1 MNTDCIHHFSSP
13 QFSLQSL
20 GKNTSDASVVSSVVS
35 SHSKKENV
43 FFFFCCCGWFFTYI
57 FAQSCHLE
65 TVMVWLYLYVLLLF
79 FFFFKKTL
87 FAITK
92 MTLKINV
99 KHVGASKSHTTNST
113 WLVEW
118 SPSVYSH
125 STVAGRGLWVVW
137 CTVCT
142 LTPHPPPDSHATYVL
157 LQHPSSP
164 LCSTLWPKRS
174 PQVALVSA
182 ILIAL
187 LTVCGLRNNA

>member
-65 TVMVWLYLYVLLLF
+65 TVMVWLYLYVLLLL

-92 MTLKINV
+92 MTLKIYV

-125 STVAGRGLWVVW
+125 STVAGREACESYDAPSAPWLLIPLR
-137 CTVCT
+137 T
-142 LTPHPPPDSHATYVL
+142 LMPHMYYYSIPLRLCAALCGPNAPHKWPL
-157 LQHPSSP
+157 LVPS
-164 LCSTLWPKRS
+164 
-174 PQVALVSA
+174 
-182 ILIAL
+182 
-187 LTVCGLRNNA
+187 